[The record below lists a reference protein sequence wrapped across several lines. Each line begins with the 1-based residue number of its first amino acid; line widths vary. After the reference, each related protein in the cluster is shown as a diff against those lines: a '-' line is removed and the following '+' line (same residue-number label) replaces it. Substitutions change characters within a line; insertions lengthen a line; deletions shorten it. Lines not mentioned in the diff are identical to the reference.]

1 MNTKAFEQ
9 FDVMNEVEL
18 STVGGGNKCVNAIF
32 GGALTGAGSGF
43 VGGMATLGVTS
54 IPGAFVGAHIGA
66 IAGGLYC
73 VGASL

>member
-43 VGGMATLGVTS
+43 VGG
-54 IPGAFVGAHIGA
+54 
-66 IAGGLYC
+66 
-73 VGASL
+73 